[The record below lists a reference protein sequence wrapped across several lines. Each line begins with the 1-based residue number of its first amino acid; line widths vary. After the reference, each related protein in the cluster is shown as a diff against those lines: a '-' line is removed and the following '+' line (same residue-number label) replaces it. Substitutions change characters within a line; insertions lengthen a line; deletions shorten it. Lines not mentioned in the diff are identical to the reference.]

1 MDWLVTS
8 IREGGATENPNPGR
22 STSVMGILQQLSARS
37 SSGLGTVADF
47 REIRWKIEY
56 GGLFL
61 DEEEAQP
68 ADFQRA

>member
-1 MDWLVTS
+1 MS
-8 IREGGATENPNPGR
+8 EI
-22 STSVMGILQQLSARS
+22 GILQQLSARS